1 MRTVLLSLMAPSKAQ
16 AAKATAKK
24 AAKSSSSLSSKVG
37 LSLACMLLF
46 TCKFYADAFRCLTS
60 STSLLTA
67 QSKKSAAEEAPER
80 KSTRTKKTIL
90 STDKGDAPKEDIKE
104 PPSDIEVHEERQPI
118 PTKNKDGQ
126 LV

>member
-1 MRTVLLSLMAPSKAQ
+1 MAPSKAQ

-24 AAKSSSSLSSKVG
+24 AAKSSSSSSKVG
-37 LSLACMLLF
+37 LRLVCLFLFACEF
-46 TCKFYADAFRCLTS
+46 HADAFGCAIIS

-80 KSTRTKKTIL
+80 KSTRTKKTTL
-90 STDKGDAPKEDIKE
+90 STDKGDARKEDIKE
-104 PPSDIEVHEERQPI
+104 PPSDINVHAERQPI

>member
-1 MRTVLLSLMAPSKAQ
+1 MAPSKAQ

-24 AAKSSSSLSSKVG
+24 AAKSSSSSSKVG

-46 TCKFYADAFRCLTS
+46 TCRIYADAFRCVTS
-60 STSLLTA
+60 SASLLAA
-67 QSKKSAAEEAPER
+67 QSEKSAAKEAPER
-80 KSTRTKKTIL
+80 KSTRTKKTTL
-90 STDKGDAPKEDIKE
+90 STDKGDAPKEDVKE
-104 PPSDIEVHEERQPI
+104 PPSDIKVHEERQPI